1 MSFAGK
7 VALVTGS
14 TRGIGRAIALQ
25 FAEAGAS
32 VVVTGR
38 RAEDAA
44 RVAAEIKA
52 QTGGEAVGMP
62 LDVADEESVAWVLK
76 EIDSRLGGVDILV
89 NNAGITQDTL
99 LLRMSDEAWD
109 RVMDV
114 NVKGAFRCAKG
125 VLRGM
130 MKKRWG
136 RIINVSSIVGLVGNP
151 GQTNYAASKA
161 ALVGFT
167 KSLARE
173 VAGRG
178 ITVNAIAPGY
188 IESDMTE
195 ALTEAQ
201 RAALWEKIPLGR
213 PGRPEEVAACALF
226 LASEEAAYITGH
238 ILVVDGGLAM

>member
-238 ILVVDGGLAM
+238 TLVVDGGLAM